1 MLFLRKING
10 VQIYIRMFK
19 RCVDYIRSWKQGF
32 SGGDGVVTEQ
42 VPNPGPSQPVAAV
55 PPPISQEPLLDNT
68 PVSEQDPTGNF
79 EEGQPVV
86 AVPPPI
92 SQEPLLDNTP
102 VSEQNHTGNFV
113 EEEEEQPQ
121 DPTGNLEE
129 EGEEQP
135 QDPTGNLEEEEEQP
149 QDPTGNL
156 GEEGEEEPQ
165 DHTGNLEEEG
175 EEQPQDPTGN
185 FEEEEPQEPTGN
197 LGEQDISENLDNPL
211 PPEPLFDIP
220 PPIVPIFIENPD
232 DIFDKSTYTF
242 LNSEILEYT
251 VFFSIYK
258 IVQGGTTHP
267 PFLQYLSA
275 TVDNSLT
282 FPKMTFK
289 NADYPPNEN
298 VDDNPIDGEFT
309 DAITKYLLDIT
320 KAQIP
325 DFSEIYKGVIPM
337 SMDTKINT
345 ILFVFVDFSEI
356 AFDGGSSPLKWR
368 LPTDLMGYYIGLE
381 LQAPAFEIDENI
393 KILFNEHYEIS
404 VLKSLNDE
412 GRSVVIKPPITVFL
426 CNYDVGTREWS
437 NRGILEG
444 GQGDGIPRQDHPFG
458 YYPFV
463 SSNLIGKTN
472 VSEMDGS
479 EIKKYYFFVETIQK
493 TLYILPTVEG
503 GSAPGEIDLYDGSV
517 FKTICLEDNSPF
529 DSPEISEPFGDEGEG
544 EGVDADDV
552 LEPKKYSAI
561 YFVDQG
567 NILWCIKNT
576 DLLMDA

>member
-19 RCVDYIRSWKQGF
+19 RCVDYIRSWKQKGF
-32 SGGDGVVTEQ
+32 SGGYGVVTENE
-42 VPNPGPSQPVAAV
+42 PNPGPSQPVVAAAA
-55 PPPISQEPLLDNT
+55 PINQEPLLDN
-68 PVSEQDPTGNF
+68 P
-79 EEGQPVV
+79 
-86 AVPPPI
+86 
-92 SQEPLLDNTP
+92 P
-102 VSEQNHTGNFV
+102 VSEQNFKGNL
-113 EEEEEQPQ
+113 EEYEEDEEPEKPQ
-121 DPTGNLEE
+121 DPTGNLAEGQPVVPPPISQDPLLDNPPVSEQNFKGNLDKEDDEGPQNPTGNLDKEDDEGPLNPTGNLDKEE
-129 EGEEQP
+129 EDEDDENPHGP
-135 QDPTGNLEEEEEQP
+135 QNPTGNLEE
-149 QDPTGNL
+149 G
-156 GEEGEEEPQ
+156 
-165 DHTGNLEEEG
+165 
-175 EEQPQDPTGN
+175 
-185 FEEEEPQEPTGN
+185 
-197 LGEQDISENLDNPL
+197 QDISENLDNTL
-211 PPEPLFDIP
+211 PPEQNPEPLFDIH

-258 IVQGGTTHP
+258 IVQGETTHP

-298 VDDNPIDGEFT
+298 VDDNPIDREFT

-337 SMDTKINT
+337 SMDVNTNT

-356 AFDGGSSPLKWR
+356 AFDYSSSNLTWR

-381 LQAPAFEIDENI
+381 LQPPTFEIDQNI

-412 GRSVVIKPPITVFL
+412 GESVVIKPPITVFL
-426 CNYDVGTREWS
+426 CNYDVGTNEWS

-444 GQGDGIPRQDHPFG
+444 GQGGGIPRQDHPFG

-463 SSNLIGKTN
+463 SSNVIGKTN
-472 VSEMDGS
+472 VSEIDGS

-503 GSAPGEIDLYDGSV
+503 GSTPGEIDLYDGSV

-529 DSPEISEPFGDEGEG
+529 DSLEISDNFGGEGEG
-544 EGVDADDV
+544 EGEGADDAADEG

>member
-19 RCVDYIRSWKQGF
+19 RCVDYIRSWKQKGF
-32 SGGDGVVTEQ
+32 SGGYGVVTENE
-42 VPNPGPSQPVAAV
+42 PNPGPSQPVVAAA
-55 PPPISQEPLLDNT
+55 PISQEPLLDNPPVSEQNPT
-68 PVSEQDPTGNF
+68 GNLAEGQPVVPPPINKEPLLDNPPVSEQDPTGNLDK
-79 EEGQPVV
+79 EDDEGP
-86 AVPPPI
+86 
-92 SQEPLLDNTP
+92 
-102 VSEQNHTGNFV
+102 QNPTGNLDK
-113 EEEEEQPQ
+113 EDDEGPQ
-121 DPTGNLEE
+121 NPTGNLEE
-129 EGEEQP
+129 G
-135 QDPTGNLEEEEEQP
+135 QDT
-149 QDPTGNL
+149 
-156 GEEGEEEPQ
+156 
-165 DHTGNLEEEG
+165 
-175 EEQPQDPTGN
+175 
-185 FEEEEPQEPTGN
+185 
-197 LGEQDISENLDNPL
+197 SENLDNPL
-211 PPEPLFDIP
+211 PPEQNPEPLFDIH

-258 IVQGGTTHP
+258 IVQGETTHP

-298 VDDNPIDGEFT
+298 VDDNPIDREFT

-337 SMDTKINT
+337 SMDVNTNT

-356 AFDGGSSPLKWR
+356 VFDYSSSNLTWR

-381 LQAPAFEIDENI
+381 LQPPTFEIDQNI

-412 GRSVVIKPPITVFL
+412 GESVVIKPPITVFL
-426 CNYDVGTREWS
+426 CNYDVGTNEWS

-444 GQGDGIPRQDHPFG
+444 GQGGVAYIPRQDHPFG

-463 SSNLIGKTN
+463 SSNVIGKTN
-472 VSEMDGS
+472 VSEIDGS

-503 GSAPGEIDLYDGSV
+503 GSTPGEIDLYDGSV

-529 DSPEISEPFGDEGEG
+529 DSLEISDNFVGDEGEG
-544 EGVDADDV
+544 EGEGADADAADEG